1 IFLSLADLPDA
12 FAVLVGE
19 LRGQHDADRDVE
31 VARPADPARHPLPR
45 EPDGPSV
52 LRLGRDAERDA
63 SFQRRKGHLG
73 AKERFVHRDRQL
85 HPQVVAIA
93 REDRV
98 RPHAHLEIQVTARP
112 AILSGAALAGEA
124 DALSVADARRDLHRE
139 RARTP
144 VLVRDLD
151 RSLAALEGLCQRDLE
166 LGLEVDARRDARASS
181 GTSAEEILRGE
192 SAAAAEERLEE
203 IGEVPETFSVERAAG
218 TGLAPVDP
226 VESTA
231 VPGAARSVLIAGP
244 VRADLVVPAALLGI
258 GEDLVGLVDLLEAPL
273 GLRSSV

>member
-1 IFLSLADLPDA
+1 
-12 FAVLVGE
+12 
-19 LRGQHDADRDVE
+19 
-31 VARPADPARHPLPR
+31 
-45 EPDGPSV
+45 
-52 LRLGRDAERDA
+52 
-63 SFQRRKGHLG
+63 
-73 AKERFVHRDRQL
+73 
-85 HPQVVAIA
+85 
-93 REDRV
+93 
-98 RPHAHLEIQVTARP
+98 
-112 AILSGAALAGEA
+112 
-124 DALSVADARRDLHRE
+124 
-139 RARTP
+139 
-144 VLVRDLD
+144 

-273 GLRSSV
+273 GLRSSVDVRVVLPGQLPVRPLDLLGRRVLRDAEDLVVVLVLDRHAVPLLVGRRCRRRRPRRLDLRRRQRRLTGREGDLQDVVDLRHGLDLDRLEDLLRDVDEIFLVLLREDEGLDPRAVRGEQLLLHASDGKDAAAERDLAGHRDVAPHATA